1 MSLLATPLGWIM
13 KLCYALVKNYG
24 IALLL
29 FTLITRLVVF
39 PLNVKQQKST
49 ARMAMLNPQLEKL
62 RKNMLITRKSLMK
75 RP

>member
-13 KLCYALVKNYG
+13 KLCYSLVKNYG

-39 PLNVKQQKST
+39 PLNVKQQKSIC
-49 ARMAMLNPQLEKL
+49 
-62 RKNMLITRKSLMK
+62 KNVNA
-75 RP
+75 